1 MAVLKVKTDIIA
13 SIAASLIGPAV
24 KLVIM
29 YVETFKPYV
38 IDFNCIKRHTDR
50 YFPISV
56 SLLILTIALRDLEI
70 KKKFPL

>member
-13 SIAASLIGPAV
+13 SIAASLIGRAV

-38 IDFNCIKRHTDR
+38 IDFNGIKRHNVT
-50 YFPISV
+50 SH
-56 SLLILTIALRDLEI
+56 
-70 KKKFPL
+70 

>member
-13 SIAASLIGPAV
+13 SIVASLIGRAV

-38 IDFNCIKRHTDR
+38 IDFNCIKRHNVT
-50 YFPISV
+50 SH
-56 SLLILTIALRDLEI
+56 
-70 KKKFPL
+70 